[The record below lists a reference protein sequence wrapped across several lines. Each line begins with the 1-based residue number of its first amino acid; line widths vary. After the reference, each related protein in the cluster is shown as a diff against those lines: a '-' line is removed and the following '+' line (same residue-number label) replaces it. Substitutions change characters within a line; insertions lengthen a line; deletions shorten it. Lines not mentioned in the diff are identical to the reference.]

1 MGNGSRERS
10 GSHRKSTG
18 DEGASVGLGEEE
30 GEIVG
35 EGAKITL
42 VECELGGSAIYS
54 VVLGGGGN
62 KQGGEG
68 EKSRKG

>member
-1 MGNGSRERS
+1 MGNGSRKRS

-18 DEGASVGLGEEE
+18 DEGANVGLGEEE

-42 VECELGGSAIYS
+42 VECELGDSAIYS
-54 VVLGGGGN
+54 SEVLGGEG
-62 KQGGEG
+62 KQG
-68 EKSRKG
+68 

>member
-18 DEGASVGLGEEE
+18 DEGANVGLGEEE

-54 VVLGGGGN
+54 VVLGGGG